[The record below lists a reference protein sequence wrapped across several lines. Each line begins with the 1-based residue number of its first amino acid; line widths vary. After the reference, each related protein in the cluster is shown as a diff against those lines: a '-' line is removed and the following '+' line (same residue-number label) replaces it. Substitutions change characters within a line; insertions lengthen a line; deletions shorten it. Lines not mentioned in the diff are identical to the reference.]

1 MINFTATECSVDVI
15 PQFLLIREFA
25 IHCVHHMSHVHVYT
39 GYRNTALSCSEAAAT
54 CVNSCVSFN
63 LGVRVRS
70 MKMSYFVDQGAEDL
84 MVATRVASGV
94 ERRGESIWEMG
105 MHILITGTAAK
116 C

>member
-1 MINFTATECSVDVI
+1 
-15 PQFLLIREFA
+15 
-25 IHCVHHMSHVHVYT
+25 
-39 GYRNTALSCSEAAAT
+39 
-54 CVNSCVSFN
+54 
-63 LGVRVRS
+63 